1 VQKNKSNIVIVIGAQ
16 WGDEGKGKVTDYF
29 AARADYIVRFQGGNN
44 AGHTIIL
51 DDKTVKLHLIPSGI
65 LHKDCKL
72 VIGSGVVVDPRVL
85 IKELN
90 MLKKEGLSTN
100 LLISDKAHLI
110 MPYHVDID
118 YHLTN
123 FQNKLAA
130 GSTRSGI
137 APVYADKLYRH
148 GLRITDLLNKE
159 LFEMRLK
166 KSFTFNRLLVEN
178 VFNKK
183 FEHTFEN
190 IMEEFLSYGETLSP
204 YVANI
209 TEELS
214 TALKNNK
221 QLMFEG
227 AQGAC
232 LDVDHG
238 LYPYTTSS
246 NTIAGQVEAGAGIG
260 LNNGSKKIVGIA
272 KAYLTYVGRGPFP
285 TEIKGRLEDKIRDV
299 GQEYGTT
306 TGRARRIG
314 WIDLVQL
321 KYANQL
327 NNFSEIILTKVDV
340 LSGLKKIKLC
350 VGYQINNKSF
360 PGVPSDIESFRNI
373 NPVYETLPGWESLPN
388 TIESLDQCPKELKNF
403 IKKIEEVSGV
413 TISLVSYGPDRNQTF
428 KI

>member
-1 VQKNKSNIVIVIGAQ
+1 MQKNKSNIVVVIGAQ

-29 AARADYIVRFQGGNN
+29 AARANYIVRFQGGNN

-51 DDKTVKLHLIPSGI
+51 GDKTVKLHLIPSGV
-65 LHKDCKL
+65 LHKECKL
-72 VIGSGVVVDPRVL
+72 IIGNGVVIDPRVL

-100 LLISDKAHLI
+100 LLISDRAHLI

-118 YHLTN
+118 YHLTSY
-123 FQNKLAA
+123 QNELAA

-148 GLRITDLLNKE
+148 GLRVADLLNKD
-159 LFEMRLK
+159 LFETRLK
-166 KSFTFNRLLVEN
+166 KSFDFNKALVEK
-178 VFNKK
+178 VFNEK
-183 FEHTFEN
+183 FNHNYKE
-190 IMEEFLSYGETLSP
+190 ILKEFLGYGSVIKQYIANVTEILSGA
-204 YVANI
+204 V
-209 TEELS
+209 E
-214 TALKNNK
+214 KNE
-221 QLMFEG
+221 QIMFEG

-246 NTIAGQVEAGAGIG
+246 NTIAGQIEAGGGVG
-260 LNNGSKKIVGIA
+260 LNSPKKIVGIA

-285 TEIKGRLEDKIRDV
+285 TEIKGELEDKIRDV

-306 TGRARRIG
+306 TGRARRVG

-321 KYANQL
+321 KFANQL
-327 NNFSEIILTKVDV
+327 NDFSEIILTKVDV
-340 LSGLKKIKLC
+340 LSGLKNIKLC
-350 VGYQINNKSF
+350 VGYKVNGKDF
-360 PGVPSDIESFRNI
+360 TGVPSDIHNFKNI
-373 NPVYETLPGWESLPN
+373 EPVYETLPGWDSLPN
-388 TIESLDQCPKELKNF
+388 HIESLNQCPNELKNF
-403 IKKIEEVSGV
+403 VSRVEKVAGV
-413 TISLVSYGPDRNQTF
+413 KVSLISYGPDRNQTF

>member
-1 VQKNKSNIVIVIGAQ
+1 MQKNKSNIVVVIGAQ

-29 AARADYIVRFQGGNN
+29 AARANYIVRFQGGNN

-51 DDKTVKLHLIPSGI
+51 DDKTVKLHLIPSGV
-65 LHKDCKL
+65 LHKECKL
-72 VIGSGVVVDPRVL
+72 VIGNGVVIDPRVL

-90 MLKKEGLSTN
+90 MLKEEKLSTN
-100 LLISDKAHLI
+100 LLISDRAHLI

-123 FQNKLAA
+123 YQNELAA

-148 GLRITDLLNKE
+148 GLRVTDLLNKD
-159 LFEMRLK
+159 LFAKRLR
-166 KSFTFNRLLVEN
+166 KSFDFNRSLVEN
-178 VFNKK
+178 VFKESFNHKY
-183 FEHTFEN
+183 EEILN
-190 IMEEFLSYGETLSP
+190 EFLEYGLVIRQYVTNVTELLS
-204 YVANI
+204 
-209 TEELS
+209 S
-214 TALKNNK
+214 ALENNE
-221 QLMFEG
+221 QIMFEG

-246 NTIAGQVEAGAGIG
+246 NTIAGQVEAGSGIG
-260 LNNGSKKIVGIA
+260 FNRSKKIVGIA

-285 TEIKGRLEDKIRDV
+285 TEIKGELEEKIRDV

-306 TGRARRIG
+306 TGRARRVG

-321 KYANQL
+321 KFANQL

-340 LSGLKKIKLC
+340 LNGLETVKMC
-350 VGYQINNKSF
+350 VGYTVDGQKII
-360 PGVPSDIESFRNI
+360 GVPSDIHSFSKIEPIYES
-373 NPVYETLPGWESLPN
+373 LPGWSSLPDHIDN
-388 TIESLDQCPKELKNF
+388 IDQCPVELKNF
-403 IKKIEEVSGV
+403 ISRVEKVAGV
-413 TISLVSYGPDRNQTF
+413 TVSLVSYGPDRNQTF

>member
-1 VQKNKSNIVIVIGAQ
+1 MQKNKSNIVVVIGAQ

-29 AARADYIVRFQGGNN
+29 AARANYIVRFQGGNN

-51 DDKTVKLHLIPSGI
+51 DNKTVKLHLIPSGV
-65 LHKDCKL
+65 LHEKCKL
-72 VIGSGVVVDPRVL
+72 VIGNGVVIDPRVL
-85 IKELN
+85 IKELS

-100 LLISDKAHLI
+100 LMISDRAHLI

-123 FQNKLAA
+123 YQNELAA

-148 GLRITDLLNKE
+148 GLRVADLLNKD
-159 LFEMRLK
+159 LFETRLK
-166 KSFTFNRLLVEN
+166 KSFDFNKALVEK
-178 VFNKK
+178 VFNEA
-183 FEHTFEN
+183 FEHNYED
-190 IMEEFLSYGETLSP
+190 ILKEFLNYGSMIKQ
-204 YVANI
+204 YVANV
-209 TEELS
+209 TEVLS
-214 TALKNNK
+214 SAVEKNE
-221 QLMFEG
+221 QIMFEG

-246 NTIAGQVEAGAGIG
+246 NTIAGQVEAGGGIG
-260 LNNGSKKIVGIA
+260 LNTSKKIVGIA

-285 TEIKGRLEDKIRDV
+285 TEIKGQLEEKIRDI

-306 TGRARRIG
+306 TGRARRVG

-321 KYANQL
+321 KFANQL
-327 NNFSEIILTKVDV
+327 NDFSEIILTKVDV
-340 LSGLKKIKLC
+340 LSGLENIKLC
-350 VGYQINNKSF
+350 VGYKVDGKNFS
-360 PGVPSDIESFRNI
+360 GVPSDIYNFSNI
-373 NPVYETLPGWESLPN
+373 EPIYETLPGWSSLPSR
-388 TIESLDQCPKELKNF
+388 IESIEECPSELKNF
-403 IKKIEEVSGV
+403 ISRVEEVAEVSV
-413 TISLVSYGPDRNQTF
+413 SLISYGPDRNQTF

>member
-1 VQKNKSNIVIVIGAQ
+1 MQKNKSNIVVVIGAQ

-29 AARADYIVRFQGGNN
+29 AARANYIVRFQGGNN

-51 DDKTVKLHLIPSGI
+51 DDKTVKLHLIPSGV
-65 LHKDCKL
+65 LHKECKL
-72 VIGSGVVVDPRVL
+72 IIGNGVVIDPRVL

-100 LLISDKAHLI
+100 LLISDRAHLI

-123 FQNKLAA
+123 YQNELAA

-148 GLRITDLLNKE
+148 GLRVADLLNE
-159 LFEMRLK
+159 DLFETRLK
-166 KSFTFNRLLVEN
+166 KSFDFNKALVEK
-178 VFNKK
+178 VFNEK
-183 FEHTFEN
+183 FNHNYKE
-190 IMEEFLSYGETLSP
+190 ILKEFLGYGSVIKQYIANVTEVLSGA
-204 YVANI
+204 V
-209 TEELS
+209 E
-214 TALKNNK
+214 KNE
-221 QLMFEG
+221 QIMFEG

-246 NTIAGQVEAGAGIG
+246 NTIAGQIEAGGGVG
-260 LNNGSKKIVGIA
+260 LNSSKKIVGIA

-285 TEIKGRLEDKIRDV
+285 TEIKGELEDKIRDV

-306 TGRARRIG
+306 TGRARRVG

-321 KYANQL
+321 KFANQL
-327 NNFSEIILTKVDV
+327 NDFSEIILTKVDV
-340 LSGLKKIKLC
+340 LSGLKNIKLC
-350 VGYQINNKSF
+350 VGYKVNGKDF
-360 PGVPSDIESFRNI
+360 TGVPSDIHNFKNI
-373 NPVYETLPGWESLPN
+373 EPVYETLPGWDSLPN
-388 TIESLDQCPKELKNF
+388 HIESLNQCPDELKNF
-403 IKKIEEVSGV
+403 VSRVEKVAGV
-413 TISLVSYGPDRNQTF
+413 KVSLISYGPDRNQTF

>member
-1 VQKNKSNIVIVIGAQ
+1 VQKNKSNIVVVIGAQ

-29 AARADYIVRFQGGNN
+29 AARANYIVRFQGGNN

-51 DDKTVKLHLIPSGI
+51 DDKTVKLHLIPSGV
-65 LHKDCKL
+65 LHKECKL
-72 VIGSGVVVDPRVL
+72 IIGNGVVIDPRVL

-100 LLISDKAHLI
+100 LLISDRAHLI

-123 FQNKLAA
+123 YQNELAA

-148 GLRITDLLNKE
+148 GLRVADLLNKE
-159 LFEMRLK
+159 LFETRLK
-166 KSFTFNRLLVEN
+166 KSFDFNKALVEK
-178 VFNKK
+178 VFNEK
-183 FEHTFEN
+183 FGHSYEE
-190 IMEEFLSYGETLSP
+190 ILKEFLGYGSMIKQ

-209 TEELS
+209 TEVLS
-214 TALKNNK
+214 GAVEKNE
-221 QLMFEG
+221 QIMFEG

-246 NTIAGQVEAGAGIG
+246 NTIAGQVEAGGGVG
-260 LNNGSKKIVGIA
+260 LNTSKKIVGIA

-285 TEIKGRLEDKIRDV
+285 TEIKGELEEKIRDI

-306 TGRARRIG
+306 TGRARRVG

-321 KYANQL
+321 KFANQL
-327 NNFSEIILTKVDV
+327 NDFSEIILTKVDV
-340 LSGLKKIKLC
+340 LSGLENIKLC
-350 VGYQINNKSF
+350 VGYKVNGKSF
-360 PGVPSDIESFRNI
+360 SGVPSDIYNFSNI
-373 NPVYETLPGWESLPN
+373 EPIYETLPGWNSLPN
-388 TIESLDQCPKELKNF
+388 HIESIEECPSELKNF
-403 IKKIEEVSGV
+403 ISRVEEVAEV
-413 TISLVSYGPDRNQTF
+413 NVSLISYGPDRNQTF

>member
-1 VQKNKSNIVIVIGAQ
+1 MQKNKGNIVVVIGAQ

-29 AARADYIVRFQGGNN
+29 AARANYIVRFQGGNN

-51 DDKTVKLHLIPSGI
+51 DNKTVKLHLIPSGV
-65 LHKDCKL
+65 LHKKCKL
-72 VIGSGVVVDPRVL
+72 VIGNGVVIDPRVL

-90 MLKKEGLSTN
+90 MLKEEKLSTN
-100 LLISDKAHLI
+100 LLISDRAHLI

-123 FQNKLAA
+123 YQNELAA

-159 LFEMRLK
+159 LFATRLR
-166 KSFTFNRLLVEN
+166 KSFDFNKSLIEN
-178 VFNKK
+178 VFNESFNYKY
-183 FEHTFEN
+183 EEILN
-190 IMEEFLSYGETLSP
+190 EFLEYGLVVRKYVTNVTELLS
-204 YVANI
+204 
-209 TEELS
+209 S
-214 TALKNNK
+214 ALENNE
-221 QLMFEG
+221 QIMFEG

-246 NTIAGQVEAGAGIG
+246 NTIAGQVEAGSGIG
-260 LNNGSKKIVGIA
+260 LNKSKKIVGIA

-285 TEIKGRLEDKIRDV
+285 TEIKGELEEKIRDV

-306 TGRARRIG
+306 TGRARRVG

-321 KYANQL
+321 KFANQL

-340 LSGLKKIKLC
+340 LNGLETIKVC
-350 VGYQINNKSF
+350 VGYMVDGEKIV
-360 PGVPSDIESFRNI
+360 GGPSDIHSFSKI
-373 NPVYETLPGWESLPN
+373 EPIYESLSGWSALPDHIDN
-388 TIESLDQCPKELKNF
+388 IDQCPEELKNF
-403 IKKIEEVSGV
+403 ISRVEEFAGV
-413 TISLVSYGPDRNQTF
+413 TVSLVSYGPDRNQTF

>member
-1 VQKNKSNIVIVIGAQ
+1 MQKNKSNIVVVIGAQ

-29 AARADYIVRFQGGNN
+29 AARANYIVRFQGGNN

-51 DDKTVKLHLIPSGI
+51 DDKTVKLHLIPSGV
-65 LHKDCKL
+65 LHKECKL
-72 VIGSGVVVDPRVL
+72 IIGNGVVIDPRVL

-100 LLISDKAHLI
+100 LLISDRAHLI

-123 FQNKLAA
+123 YQNELAA

-148 GLRITDLLNKE
+148 GLRVADLLNKE
-159 LFEMRLK
+159 LFETRLK
-166 KSFTFNRLLVEN
+166 KSFDFNKALVEK
-178 VFNKK
+178 VFNEK
-183 FEHTFEN
+183 FEHGYED
-190 IMEEFLSYGETLSP
+190 ILKEFLEYGSMIKQ

-209 TEELS
+209 TEVLS
-214 TALKNNK
+214 SAVEKNE
-221 QLMFEG
+221 QIMFEG

-246 NTIAGQVEAGAGIG
+246 NTIAGQVEAGGGVG
-260 LNNGSKKIVGIA
+260 LNTSKKIVGIA

-285 TEIKGRLEDKIRDV
+285 TEIKGELEEKIRDI

-306 TGRARRIG
+306 TGRARRVG

-321 KYANQL
+321 KFANQL
-327 NNFSEIILTKVDV
+327 NDFSEIILTKVDV
-340 LSGLKKIKLC
+340 LSGLENIKLC
-350 VGYQINNKSF
+350 VGYKVNGKNFS
-360 PGVPSDIESFRNI
+360 GVPSDIHNFSNI
-373 NPVYETLPGWESLPN
+373 EPIYETLPGWNSLPN
-388 TIESLDQCPKELKNF
+388 NIESIEECPSELKNF
-403 IKKIEEVSGV
+403 ISRVEEVAEV
-413 TISLVSYGPDRNQTF
+413 NVSLISYGPDRNQTF

>member
-1 VQKNKSNIVIVIGAQ
+1 VQKNKSNIVVVIGAQ

-29 AARADYIVRFQGGNN
+29 AARANYIVRFQGGNN

-51 DDKTVKLHLIPSGI
+51 DDKTIKLHLIPSGI
-65 LHKDCKL
+65 LHKKCKL
-72 VIGSGVVVDPRVL
+72 IIGNGVVIDPRVL

-100 LLISDKAHLI
+100 LLISDRAHLI

-123 FQNKLAA
+123 YQNELAA

-148 GLRITDLLNKE
+148 GLRVADLLNKD
-159 LFEMRLK
+159 LFETRLK
-166 KSFTFNRLLVEN
+166 KSFDFNKALVEK
-178 VFNKK
+178 VFNEK
-183 FEHTFEN
+183 FNHNYKE
-190 IMEEFLSYGETLSP
+190 ILKEFLGYGSLIKQ
-204 YVANI
+204 YVANV
-209 TEELS
+209 TEVLS
-214 TALKNNK
+214 RAVEKNE
-221 QLMFEG
+221 QIMFEG

-246 NTIAGQVEAGAGIG
+246 NTIAGQIEAGGGVG
-260 LNNGSKKIVGIA
+260 LNTSKKIVGIA

-285 TEIKGRLEDKIRDV
+285 TEIKGELEDKIRDV

-306 TGRARRIG
+306 TGRARRVG

-321 KYANQL
+321 KLANQL
-327 NNFSEIILTKVDV
+327 NDFSEIILTKVDV
-340 LSGLKKIKLC
+340 LTGLKNIKLC
-350 VGYQINNKSF
+350 VGYEINGKDYK
-360 PGVPSDIESFRNI
+360 GVPSDIHNFKNI
-373 NPVYETLPGWESLPN
+373 EPVYETLPGWGPLPN
-388 TIESLDQCPKELKNF
+388 HIESLNQCPDELKSF
-403 IKKIEEVSGV
+403 VARVEEVAGV
-413 TISLVSYGPDRNQTF
+413 RVSLISYGPDRNQTF

>member
-1 VQKNKSNIVIVIGAQ
+1 MQKNKSNIVVVIGAQ

-29 AARADYIVRFQGGNN
+29 AARANYIVRFQGGNN

-51 DDKTVKLHLIPSGI
+51 DDKTVKLHLIPSGV
-65 LHKDCKL
+65 LHKECKL
-72 VIGSGVVVDPRVL
+72 IIGNGVVIDPRVL

-100 LLISDKAHLI
+100 LLISDRAHLI

-123 FQNKLAA
+123 YQNELAA

-148 GLRITDLLNKE
+148 GLRVADLLNKD
-159 LFEMRLK
+159 LFETRLK
-166 KSFTFNRLLVEN
+166 KSFDFNKALVEK
-178 VFNKK
+178 VFNEK
-183 FEHTFEN
+183 FNHNYEE
-190 IMEEFLSYGETLSP
+190 ILKEFLGYASVIKQYI
-204 YVANI
+204 ANI
-209 TEELS
+209 TEVLS
-214 TALKNNK
+214 SAVEKNE
-221 QLMFEG
+221 QIMFEG

-246 NTIAGQVEAGAGIG
+246 NTIAGQIEAGGGVG
-260 LNNGSKKIVGIA
+260 LNTSKKIVGIA

-285 TEIKGRLEDKIRDV
+285 TEIKGELEDKIRDV

-306 TGRARRIG
+306 TGRARRVG

-321 KYANQL
+321 KFANQL
-327 NNFSEIILTKVDV
+327 NDFSEIILTKVDV
-340 LSGLKKIKLC
+340 LSGLKNIKLC
-350 VGYQINNKSF
+350 VGYKVGGKDFTGI
-360 PGVPSDIESFRNI
+360 PSDIHNFKNI
-373 NPVYETLPGWESLPN
+373 EPVYETLPGWDSLPN
-388 TIESLDQCPKELKNF
+388 HIESLNQCPDELKNF
-403 IKKIEEVSGV
+403 VARVEKVAGVKVSL
-413 TISLVSYGPDRNQTF
+413 ISYGPDRNQTF

>member
-1 VQKNKSNIVIVIGAQ
+1 VQKNKGNIVVVIGAQ

-29 AARADYIVRFQGGNN
+29 AARANYIVRFQGGNN

-51 DDKTVKLHLIPSGI
+51 DDKTVKLHLIPSGV
-65 LHKDCKL
+65 LHKECKL
-72 VIGSGVVVDPRVL
+72 IIGNGVVIDPRVL

-100 LLISDKAHLI
+100 LLISDRAHLI

-123 FQNKLAA
+123 YQNELAA

-148 GLRITDLLNKE
+148 GLRVADLLNKE
-159 LFEMRLK
+159 LFETRLK
-166 KSFTFNRLLVEN
+166 KSFDFNKALVEK
-178 VFNKK
+178 VFNEK
-183 FEHTFEN
+183 FEHSYQD
-190 IMEEFLSYGETLSP
+190 ILKEFLGYGSMIKQ

-209 TEELS
+209 TEVLS
-214 TALKNNK
+214 SAVEKNE
-221 QLMFEG
+221 QIMFEG

-246 NTIAGQVEAGAGIG
+246 NTIAGQVEAGGGVG
-260 LNNGSKKIVGIA
+260 LNTSKKIVGIA

-285 TEIKGRLEDKIRDV
+285 TEIKGELEEKIRDI

-306 TGRARRIG
+306 TGRARRVG

-321 KYANQL
+321 KFANQL
-327 NNFSEIILTKVDV
+327 NDFSEIILTKVDV
-340 LSGLKKIKLC
+340 LSGLENIKLC
-350 VGYQINNKSF
+350 VGYKVNGKNFS
-360 PGVPSDIESFRNI
+360 GVPSDIHNFSNI
-373 NPVYETLPGWESLPN
+373 EPIYETLPGWNSLPN
-388 TIESLDQCPKELKNF
+388 HIESIEECPSELKNF
-403 IKKIEEVSGV
+403 ISRVEEVAEV
-413 TISLVSYGPDRNQTF
+413 NVSLISYGPDRNQTF

>member
-1 VQKNKSNIVIVIGAQ
+1 MQKNKSNIVVVIGAQ

-29 AARADYIVRFQGGNN
+29 AARANYIVRFQGGNN

-51 DDKTVKLHLIPSGI
+51 DDKTIKLHLIPSGI
-65 LHKDCKL
+65 LHKECKL
-72 VIGSGVVVDPRVL
+72 VIGNGVVVDPRVL

-100 LLISDKAHLI
+100 LLISDRAHLI

-123 FQNKLAA
+123 YQNELAA

-148 GLRITDLLNKE
+148 GLRVADLLNE
-159 LFEMRLK
+159 DLFETRLK
-166 KSFTFNRLLVEN
+166 KSFDFNKALVEK
-178 VFNKK
+178 VFNEK
-183 FEHTFEN
+183 FNHNYEE
-190 IMEEFLSYGETLSP
+190 ILKEFLGYASVIKQYI
-204 YVANI
+204 ANI
-209 TEELS
+209 TEVLS
-214 TALKNNK
+214 SAVEKNE
-221 QLMFEG
+221 QIMFEG

-246 NTIAGQVEAGAGIG
+246 NTIAGQIEAGGGVG
-260 LNNGSKKIVGIA
+260 LNTSKKIVGIA

-285 TEIKGRLEDKIRDV
+285 TEIKGELEDKIRDV

-306 TGRARRIG
+306 TGRARRVG

-321 KYANQL
+321 KLANQL
-327 NNFSEIILTKVDV
+327 NDFSEIILTKVDV
-340 LSGLKKIKLC
+340 LSGLKNIKLC
-350 VGYQINNKSF
+350 VGYKVNGKDFS
-360 PGVPSDIESFRNI
+360 GVPSDIYNFKNI
-373 NPVYETLPGWESLPN
+373 EPVYETIPGWGSLPN
-388 TIESLDQCPKELKNF
+388 HIESLNQCPDELKSF
-403 IKKIEEVSGV
+403 VARVEKVAGVRVSL
-413 TISLVSYGPDRNQTF
+413 ISYGPDRNQTF

>member
-1 VQKNKSNIVIVIGAQ
+1 MQKKNRNIVVVIGAQ

-29 AARADYIVRFQGGNN
+29 AARADYIIRFQGGNN

-51 DDKTVKLHLIPSGI
+51 DDKTVKLHLIPSGV
-65 LHKDCKL
+65 LHKECKL

-85 IKELN
+85 IKELT

-118 YHLTN
+118 HHLTS
-123 FQNKLAA
+123 FQNDLAA

-148 GLRITDLLNKE
+148 GLRIADLLNKE
-159 LFEMRLK
+159 LFERRLK
-166 KSFTFNRLLVEN
+166 KSFAFNKLLVEN
-178 VFNKK
+178 VFNEK
-183 FEHTFEN
+183 FEHTFES
-190 IMEEFLSYGETLSP
+190 ILEEFLGYGKLLRG
-204 YVANI
+204 YVANT

-214 TALKNNK
+214 CALKNNK

-246 NTIAGQVEAGAGIG
+246 NTIAGQVEAGSGIG
-260 LNNGSKKIVGIA
+260 LNDSKKIVGIA

-285 TEIKGRLEDKIRDV
+285 TEIKGSLEDKIRDV

-306 TGRARRIG
+306 TGRARRVG

-327 NNFSEIILTKVDV
+327 NDFSEIILTKVDV
-340 LSGLKKIKLC
+340 LNGLESVKLC
-350 VGYQINNKSF
+350 VGYKMNNKPF
-360 PGVPSDIESFRNI
+360 PGVPSDIENFRNI
-373 NPVYETLPGWESLPN
+373 EPVYETLPGWKSLPEN
-388 TIESLDQCPKELKNF
+388 IENLDQCPRQLKNF
-403 IKKIEEVSGV
+403 IKKIEDVSGV

>member
-1 VQKNKSNIVIVIGAQ
+1 MQKNKSNIVVVIGAQ

-29 AARADYIVRFQGGNN
+29 AARANYIVRFQGGNN

-51 DDKTVKLHLIPSGI
+51 DDKTVKLHLIPSGV
-65 LHKDCKL
+65 LHKECKL
-72 VIGSGVVVDPRVL
+72 IIGNGVVIDPRVL

-100 LLISDKAHLI
+100 LLISDRAHLI

-123 FQNKLAA
+123 YQNELAA

-148 GLRITDLLNKE
+148 GLRVADLLNKD
-159 LFEMRLK
+159 LFETRLK
-166 KSFTFNRLLVEN
+166 KSFDFNKALVEK
-178 VFNKK
+178 VFNEK
-183 FEHTFEN
+183 FNHNYEE
-190 IMEEFLSYGETLSP
+190 ILKEFLGYGSVIKQYIANVTEVLSRA
-204 YVANI
+204 V
-209 TEELS
+209 E
-214 TALKNNK
+214 KNE
-221 QLMFEG
+221 QIMFEG

-246 NTIAGQVEAGAGIG
+246 NTIAGQIEAGGGVG
-260 LNNGSKKIVGIA
+260 LNTSKKIVGIA

-285 TEIKGRLEDKIRDV
+285 TEIKGELEDKIRDV

-306 TGRARRIG
+306 TGRARRVG

-321 KYANQL
+321 KFANQL
-327 NNFSEIILTKVDV
+327 NDFSEIILTKVDV
-340 LSGLKKIKLC
+340 LSGLKNIKLC
-350 VGYQINNKSF
+350 VGYKVGGKDF
-360 PGVPSDIESFRNI
+360 TGVPSDIHNFKNI
-373 NPVYETLPGWESLPN
+373 EPVYETLPGWGSLPN
-388 TIESLDQCPKELKNF
+388 HIESLNQCPAELKNF
-403 IKKIEEVSGV
+403 VARVEEVAGV
-413 TISLVSYGPDRNQTF
+413 KVSLISYGPDRNQTF